1 MLDEL
6 RQNLNAKCQQLQE
19 YSHIYTND
27 YWNKQKMG
35 EECKKRINELKAKV
49 IREVEHSFSS
59 LEINIYKSLEEFDEK
74 MHNKYRVL

>member
-1 MLDEL
+1 
-6 RQNLNAKCQQLQE
+6 
-19 YSHIYTND
+19 
-27 YWNKQKMG
+27 MG